1 MIHKSL
7 LVLIVTLLCAHTAFS
22 QFGQSRRLND
32 EAQQLAAE
40 ATALADASYSDY
52 TRGFRTSR
60 VDIEAVMLAYQFS
73 SGAQV
78 FNRMVNDRRRNAE
91 LRDAFQVLQALSTP
105 ADRSNLQRSRWSNI
119 QRLMSEISRE
129 LNLDSGNIP
138 RPFPDQGFPPAGS
151 GRMTWRGTV
160 DDDVRIVIRGG
171 SAEVETIGGSPY
183 YDAVTNFTASLPLRR
198 VNVSLVKRRGRG
210 EIFIEQQPSREN
222 NFAAVIRIRDPRG
235 GASNYEFDL
244 SW

>member
-1 MIHKSL
+1 MIRKSL
-7 LVLIVTLLCAHTAFS
+7 FVLIVTFFCVHTVLA

-32 EAQQLAAE
+32 EAQRLASE

-52 TRGFRTSR
+52 TRGSR
-60 VDIEAVMLAYQFS
+60 FNRGDIEAVMLAYQFS

-91 LRDAFQVLQALSTP
+91 LRDAFQVLQALSTS

-119 QRLMSEISRE
+119 QRLMAEISRE
-129 LNLDSGNIP
+129 LNVDSGNIP
-138 RPFPDQGFPPAGS
+138 GFPGQGFPPSGS

-160 DDDVRIVIRGG
+160 DDQVRIVIRGG
-171 SAEVETIGGSPY
+171 TAELETIGGNPY

-198 VNVSLVKRRGRG
+198 VNVTLVKRRGRG
-210 EIFIEQQPSREN
+210 EIFIEQQPTRQN
-222 NFAAVIRIRDPRG
+222 NFAAVIRVRDPRG
-235 GASNYEFDL
+235 GAAEYEFDVL
-244 SW
+244 W

>member
-7 LVLIVTLLCAHTAFS
+7 LVLIVTLFCVHSAFA

-32 EAQQLAAE
+32 EAQQLASE

-52 TRGFRTSR
+52 TRGSR
-60 VDIEAVMLAYQFS
+60 FNRGDIEAVMLAYQFS
-73 SGAQV
+73 SSAQV

-91 LRDAFQVLQALSTP
+91 LRDAFQLMQAFSTS

-129 LNLDSGNIP
+129 LNVDSGNVP
-138 RPFPDQGFPPAGS
+138 GYPDQGFPPSGS

-160 DDDVRIVIRGG
+160 DDDVRILIRGG
-171 SAEVETIGGSPY
+171 TAQVETIGGSPY
-183 YDAVTNFTASLPLRR
+183 YDAVTNFTASLPMRR
-198 VNVSLVKRRGRG
+198 TNVTLTKRRGRG
-210 EIFIEQQPSREN
+210 QMFIEQQPTRQN
-222 NFAAVIRIRDPRG
+222 NFTAVIRIRDPRG
-235 GASNYEFDL
+235 GASEYEFDV